1 MTATNALYLLIEDRI
16 QRDELKLPGL
26 PETAERIRTATSN
39 PDTNLQELAA
49 IIQHDTA
56 LSARLIRL
64 ANSAYLSGR
73 ARAESLMQALTRIGL
88 RRIRTL
94 VVAMAVE
101 QVFDPKNDIVKQY
114 AQKFLTESRDI
125 AAAAVIVTQHLHDRG
140 YCNRLHQDVSLLAGM
155 VCRIGVAPILKIADE
170 FDDSFANPSFM
181 TQTIT
186 HFDRSLGVSVLE
198 HWRFAPNLIKVPYF
212 YNRGRFEDLN
222 DPLVVNYCDIVHIAS
237 LLTGHSKPI
246 DGAMTLAEYQQREI
260 IPVHNFWEDDATQ
273 KRFQELRASLS

>member
-16 QRDELKLPGL
+16 QRDQLKLPGL
-26 PETAERIRTATSN
+26 PETAERIREATIN
-39 PDTNLQELAA
+39 PDTNLHDLAA

-101 QVFDPKNDIVKQY
+101 QVFNPQNDIVKKY
-114 AQKFLTESRDI
+114 ADKFVRESRDI
-125 AAAAVIVTQHLHDRG
+125 AAASVIVTQHLHERG

-170 FDDSFANPSFM
+170 FDDSFANPTFLN
-181 TQTIT
+181 QTIT

-212 YNRGRFEDLN
+212 FNRGRFEDLN
-222 DPLVVNYCDIVHIAS
+222 DPLVANYCDIVHIAS
-237 LLTGHSKPI
+237 LLTGHSQPVE
-246 DGAMTLAEYQQREI
+246 GAMTLAEYQQREI
-260 IPVHNFWEDDATQ
+260 IPVQNFWEDEATQ
-273 KRFQELRASLS
+273 KRYQALRTSLS

>member
-101 QVFDPKNDIVKQY
+101 QIFDPKNDIVKQY